1 MAANSKRDYIGE
13 DGFENINKLT
23 LEDFYDSTINDVF
36 KKHNSSVFEIDEEDN
51 IRFKCDIY
59 DSKEEKRGEYYF
71 SGKSVGLAFEKFAAG
86 VFVSIAKFPLQRY
99 EIMANPVAR
108 FFFSIYSMLLTEKE
122 INAIKKLCEQDII
135 LNEIESGVKWII
147 SKDTPVREFNQD
159 DIFNEFAQQENN
171 IIDRIIDD
179 YNRVERG
186 NNYPNSLFLYI
197 MQFPKRFQSTW
208 VLNLSSFNNYSERFL
223 YEWSILLDKTRINP
237 ITDDRPYNWFLHTF
251 LGNDKIEPLF
261 PRVSLSCP
269 SINIDNNCIDTIL
282 ADGDIHFADLWYCAL
297 WGEPKGFVLAKYD
310 MTMWLSFL
318 KTMCKTHFINEWEMM
333 RICPDR
339 IEESI
344 KRDPDNPD
352 IIINIAEIMETL
364 GCYDSK
370 EKAIYICDERIKK
383 TAEELRLSA
392 EILFYIVYIHEL
404 AHAAM
409 DETLGAKED
418 PETYYNEG
426 ASYFLTSIKED
437 AFPLSDKCANYMEES
452 LANLITLNYL
462 DWYSEVTEDQRY
474 YDAAI
479 KFIGQQAPMYAFG
492 VDQLNATVDWTKWR
506 DYKKKNKE
514 PDKKLL
520 AWYDKFFDASG
531 EKKDIVYSKEDFDV
545 IFD

>member
-186 NNYPNSLFLYI
+186 NNYANSLFLYI

-269 SINIDNNCIDTIL
+269 LINIDNNCIDTIL